1 VAQADP
7 APTKRSRKTPTPATQ
22 AAPAAAPV
30 APPVAPHVESVADAA
45 PAQRRAADAA
55 AAPDDR
61 RPEPTLRILE
71 TRVLRGA
78 NYWAREPVI
87 RQVVDLGGLEEFP
100 SNRIPGFVDALV
112 ELLPTLE
119 DHACSLGRRGGFLT
133 RLREGTWAGHVA
145 EHIALEFQNL
155 AGTEVRHGK
164 TRGTGEYGRY
174 NVIFEYR
181 EEQVGI
187 EAGKK
192 AVAMVNHLVAPNDPA
207 FEFDLVPELESL
219 IRLAERLAFGPST
232 QALLDEAAGRDIPFM
247 RLDRYSLV
255 QLGQGI
261 HQERIRATMTSHTGG
276 IAVDIA
282 SDKKLT
288 NRLLDSAGLP
298 VPRSELVDTEDD
310 AVAAARRLGYPCVIK
325 PLDGN
330 HGRGVAL
337 DLKDEAAV
345 RAAWPETLRQSRA
358 GDVMVE
364 SYLTGRDYRCLVI
377 GGKLAAVA
385 ERVPASVTGDGE
397 KTVRELVAITNADPR
412 RGIGHEKVLTRIK
425 LDANAEEVLAGQGLT
440 TDSVPEKGT
449 FVKLALTGNMSTG
462 GTSIDRTMEA
472 HPDNVE
478 IAETAALVVGLDIA
492 GIDFICPD
500 IEVAVRETG
509 GGIVEVNAAPG
520 FRMHTHPTEG
530 EAQYVAKPVIDL
542 LFPPGTPSRIPI
554 IAVTGTNGKTTTVR
568 MIAHILKL
576 MGKRIGMTST
586 DGIVIDGRLMKR
598 GDMSGPKSAQ
608 MVLQNPTVDTAVF
621 EVARGGILREG
632 LGYDRNDVA
641 VVTNVT
647 GDHLGLGGIDTLGQL
662 AGVKGVLVDAVPRS
676 GTAVLN
682 ADDHHVYRMGRHC
695 AGRVVLFSMAK
706 HKGEDGFDR
715 VAGHASRG
723 NAAFCL
729 EDTPQGELIVLR
741 HGPRKMPVLY
751 THLVPATFGGR
762 ARMNV
767 ANALAAAAAAWALGA
782 HLHDIRQGL
791 RTFTT
796 SFFQAPG
803 RLNLVEVAG
812 TRVVIDYCHN
822 VDGMRQLADFV
833 NRMMAEPQTRP
844 GVLGASA
851 TRPRSGRAIGV
862 IGIPGDRRDED
873 QFAYG
878 ALAATAFDEI
888 VIREDRHL
896 RGRKPGETAANVA
909 AGARS
914 ARGEGGGARAVKIE
928 KILDEPVAVRAAL
941 RRAAP
946 GDLVVICADDAV
958 DVYREAMKLA
968 GRGQG
973 GTAFADPGELEAP
986 LG

>member
-1 VAQADP
+1 M
-7 APTKRSRKTPTPATQ
+7 
-22 AAPAAAPV
+22 
-30 APPVAPHVESVADAA
+30 
-45 PAQRRAADAA
+45 
-55 AAPDDR
+55 
-61 RPEPTLRILE
+61 
-71 TRVLRGA
+71 RGP

-87 RQVVDLGGLEEFP
+87 RQVVDLGVLEEWP
-100 SNRIPGFVDALV
+100 SNRIPGFVDGLV
-112 ELLPTLE
+112 EILPTLE
-119 DHACSLGRRGGFLT
+119 DHACSLGRRGGFVT
-133 RLREGTWAGHVA
+133 RLREGTWLGHVS
-145 EHIALEFQNL
+145 EHVALEFQNI
-155 AGTEVRHGK
+155 AGTDVRHGK

-187 EAGKK
+187 EAGRL
-192 AVAMVNHLVAPNDPA
+192 AVALVNHLVAPEDPEFA
-207 FEFDLVPELESL
+207 FDAIAELEKL

-232 QALLDEAAGRDIPFM
+232 QSLIDEAAGRDIPYM

-261 HQERIRATMTSHTGG
+261 HQQRIRATMTSRTGG

-288 NRLLDSAGLP
+288 NRLLDSAGMP
-298 VPRSELVDTEDD
+298 VPRSEVVQTEDG
-310 AVAAARRLGYPCVIK
+310 AVAAARRLGYPCVVK

-337 DLKDEAAV
+337 DLQSDEDIRTAF
-345 RAAWPETLRQSRA
+345 PEALRQSRSR
-358 GDVMVE
+358 DVLVE
-364 SYLTGRDYRCLVI
+364 SYITGNDYRFLII

-397 KTVRELVAITNADPR
+397 QTVRALVEATNADPR

-425 LDANAEEVLAGQGLT
+425 LDENAEAILADQGLT
-440 TDSVPEKGT
+440 PDSIPEAGR

-462 GTSIDRTMEA
+462 GTSIDRTLEA

-478 IAETAALVVGLDIA
+478 IAETAARVVGLDIA

-500 IEVAVRETG
+500 IATPVRETG

-530 EAQYVAKPVIDL
+530 EPQYVAKPVIDL
-542 LFPPGTPSRIPI
+542 LFPPGTPARIPI
-554 IAVTGTNGKTTTVR
+554 LAVTGTNGKTTTVR
-568 MIAHILKL
+568 MLAHILKL
-576 MGKRIGMTST
+576 MGKRVGMTST

-662 AGVKGVLVDAVPRS
+662 AHVKGVVVEAVPRS

-682 ADDHHVYRMGRHC
+682 ADDTLVYRMGRHC
-695 AGRVVLFSMAK
+695 DGRVVLFSMAK
-706 HKGEDGFDR
+706 AKGEDGFDR
-715 VAGHASRG
+715 IDGHTARG

-729 EDTPQGELIVLR
+729 EDTSQGELMVLR

-751 THLVPATFGGR
+751 THLMPGTFGGR

-767 ANALAAAAAAWALGA
+767 ANSLAAAAAAWASGA

-791 RTFTT
+791 RTWAPD
-796 SFFQAPG
+796 FFQAPG
-803 RLNLVEVAG
+803 RLNMVEINGA
-812 TRVVIDYCHN
+812 RLVIDYCHN

-833 NRMMAEPQTRP
+833 NRMITEPK
-844 GVLGASA
+844 
-851 TRPRSGRAIGV
+851 GRTGRTIGV
-862 IGIPGDRRDED
+862 IGIPGDRRDQD
-873 QFAYG
+873 QRDYG
-878 ALAATAFDEI
+878 ALAATAFDDVI
-888 VIREDRHL
+888 IREDRSR

-909 AGARS
+909 AGI
-914 ARGEGGGARAVKIE
+914 RAVKGEPGIRATHVDT
-928 KILDEPVAVRAAL
+928 ILDEPSAVHAAL
-941 RRAAP
+941 KRAAP
-946 GDLVVICADDAV
+946 GDLVVVCADDSV
-958 DVYREAMKLA
+958 GVYREAMALGSRA
-968 GRGQG
+968 RGG
-973 GTAFADPGELEAP
+973 MAFADPGELEAP

>member
-1 VAQADP
+1 MAQADP
-7 APTKRSRKTPTPATQ
+7 GTPKRSRK
-22 AAPAAAPV
+22 APPKAVDTTKIAETAPV
-30 APPVAPHVESVADAA
+30 KA
-45 PAQRRAADAA
+45 RASGG
-55 AAPDDR
+55 PK
-61 RPEPTLRILE
+61 PTLRILE

-78 NYWAREPVI
+78 NSWAKEPVI
-87 RQVVDLGGLEEFP
+87 RQVVDLDGLEEHP
-100 SNRIPGFVDALV
+100 TNLIPGFAEALIA
-112 ELLPTLE
+112 LMPSLD
-119 DHACSLGRRGGFLT
+119 DHACSLGRRGGFIT

-145 EHIALEFQNL
+145 EHVALELQNL
-155 AGTEVRHGK
+155 AGTLVRHGK
-164 TRGTGEYGRY
+164 TRGTGEYGKY

-192 AVAMVNHLVAPNDPA
+192 AVALVNHLVAPDDPA
-207 FEFDLVPELESL
+207 FAFDYVAELEGL
-219 IRLAERLAFGPST
+219 ITFAERLAFGPST
-232 QALLDEAAGRDIPFM
+232 QALLDEAAIRDIPYM

-255 QLGQGI
+255 QLGQGV
-261 HQERIRATMTSHTGG
+261 HQQRIRATMTSRTGG

-298 VPRSELVDTEDD
+298 VPRSELVDNEDD
-310 AVAAARRLGYPCVIK
+310 AVRAARRLGFPCVIK

-337 DLKDEAAV
+337 DLEDEDAV
-345 RAAWPETLRQSRA
+345 RAAWPETRRQSRR
-358 GDVMVE
+358 GDVVVE
-364 SYLTGRDYRCLVI
+364 THLAGRDYRCLVI

-397 KTVRELVAITNADPR
+397 RTIRELVEIVNADPR

-425 LDANAEEVLAGQGLT
+425 LDANAEEVLEGQGFT
-440 TDSVPEKGT
+440 PDSVPDAGV

-462 GTSIDRTMEA
+462 GTSIDRTFEA

-478 IAETAALVVGLDIA
+478 IAETAARVVGLDIA

-500 IEVAVRETG
+500 ITEPVRETG

-520 FRMHTHPTEG
+520 FRMHTNPTEG
-530 EAQYVAKPVIDL
+530 EPQYVAKPVIDL
-542 LFPPGTPSRIPI
+542 LFPAGSTARIPI
-554 IAVTGTNGKTTTVR
+554 LAVTGTNGKTTTVR

-576 MGKRIGMTST
+576 MGRRVGMTST

-662 AGVKGVLVDAVPRS
+662 AGVKGVLVEAVPRS

-682 ADDHHVYRMGRHC
+682 ADDPHVYRMGRHC
-695 AGRVVLFSMAK
+695 AGRVVLFTMHK
-706 HKGEDGFDR
+706 HKGEDGYDR
-715 VAGHASRG
+715 VDGHTNRG

-729 EDTPQGELIVLR
+729 EDTPQGELIVLK

-751 THLVPATFGGR
+751 THLMPATFGGR

-767 ANALAAAAAAWALGA
+767 ANGLAAAAAAWASGA

-822 VDGMRQLADFV
+822 VDGMRQLSDFV
-833 NRMMAEPQTRP
+833 NRMMVEQVTRP
-844 GVLGASA
+844 GMLGAPQGQA
-851 TRPRSGRAIGV
+851 HPPRSGRAIGV

-873 QFAYG
+873 QHDYG
-878 ALAATAFDEI
+878 YLAASCFDEI
-888 VIREDRHL
+888 VIREDKNL
-896 RGRKPGETAANVA
+896 RGRAPGESASNVA
-909 AGARS
+909 AGAKA
-914 ARGEGGGARAVKIE
+914 ARTDGTARATKVERVLKE
-928 KILDEPVAVRAAL
+928 ESAVHLAL
-941 RRAAP
+941 RRASP
-946 GDLVVICADDAV
+946 GDLVVVCADDAV
-958 DVYREAMKLA
+958 NVYREAMALA
-968 GRGQG
+968 GRDKG
-973 GTAFADPGELEAP
+973 GTAFADPGEMEAP

>member
-1 VAQADP
+1 MAQVDP
-7 APTKRSRKTPTPATQ
+7 APRTRTRT
-22 AAPAAAPV
+22 AAADSATNGKAATGSKV
-30 APPVAPHVESVADAA
+30 RRRVADKTGG
-45 PAQRRAADAA
+45 P
-55 AAPDDR
+55 
-61 RPEPTLRILE
+61 RPEPSLRIVE
-71 TRVLRGA
+71 TRVLRGP

-87 RQVVDLGGLEEFP
+87 RQVVDLGVLEEFP
-100 SNRIPGFVDALV
+100 SNKIPGFVDALV
-112 ELLPTLE
+112 GMLPTLE
-119 DHACSLGRRGGFLT
+119 DHACSLGRRGGFVT
-133 RLREGTWAGHVA
+133 RLREGTWVGHVS

-155 AGTEVRHGK
+155 AGTDVRHGK
-164 TRGTGEYGRY
+164 TRSTGEYGRY

-187 EAGKK
+187 EAGKA
-192 AVAMVNHLVAPNDPA
+192 AVGLVNHLVAPSDPA
-207 FEFDLVPELESL
+207 VAFDLMAELEKL

-232 QALLDEAAGRDIPFM
+232 QALLDEAAGRDIPYI
-247 RLDRYSLV
+247 RLDRFSLV
-255 QLGQGI
+255 QLGQGV
-261 HQERIRATMTSHTGG
+261 HQQRIRATMTSRTGG

-298 VPRSELVDTEDD
+298 VPRSEVVEVEDD
-310 AVAAARRLGYPCVIK
+310 AVAAARRIGYPCVLK

-337 DLKDEAAV
+337 NLRTEDEV
-345 RAAWPETLRQSRA
+345 RSAFRVALRESRS
-358 GDVMVE
+358 GDVVVE
-364 SYLTGRDYRCLVI
+364 SYITGNDYRCLVI

-397 KTVRELVAITNADPR
+397 RSIRQLVDATNADPR
-412 RGIGHEKVLTRIK
+412 RGIGHEKVLTKIR
-425 LDANAEEVLAGQGLT
+425 LDENAEAVLAGQGFT
-440 TDSVPEKGT
+440 VDSVPDAGA
-449 FVKLALTGNMSTG
+449 FVKVALTGNMSTG

-472 HPDNVE
+472 HPDNIE
-478 IAETAALVVGLDIA
+478 IAETAARVVGLDIA

-500 IEVAVRETG
+500 IATPVRETG

-530 EAQYVAKPVIDL
+530 EPQYVAKPVIDL
-542 LFPPGTPSRIPI
+542 LFPPGTPARIPI
-554 IAVTGTNGKTTTVR
+554 LAVTGTNGKTTTVR
-568 MIAHILKL
+568 MLSHILKL
-576 MGKRIGMTST
+576 MGRRVGMTST

-647 GDHLGLGGIDTLGQL
+647 GDHLGLGGIDTIGQL
-662 AGVKGVLVDAVPRS
+662 ANVKGVLVEAVPRS
-676 GTAVLN
+676 GAAVLN
-682 ADDHHVYRMGRHC
+682 ADDSLVYRMGRHC

-706 HKGEDGFDR
+706 EKGEDGFDR
-715 VAGHASRG
+715 VDGHTSRG

-729 EDTPQGELIVLR
+729 EDTAQGELIVLK

-751 THLVPATFGGR
+751 THLMPSTFGGR

-767 ANALAAAAAAWALGA
+767 ANALAAAAAAWASGA

-833 NRMMAEPQTRP
+833 NRMMDEPQTRT
-844 GVLGASA
+844 GVLGAGSA
-851 TRPRSGRAIGV
+851 AAASHPARTGRAIGV

-873 QFAYG
+873 QLEYG
-878 ALAATAFDEI
+878 ALAGGAFDEI
-888 VIREDRHL
+888 YIREDANL
-896 RGRKPGETAANVA
+896 RGREPGVSASNVA
-909 AGARS
+909 NGVKAAREAG
-914 ARGEGGGARAVKIE
+914 RGRTTKVE
-928 KILDEPVAVRAAL
+928 KVLDEASAVRAAL

-946 GDLVVICADDAV
+946 GDLVVVCADDAV
-958 DVYREAMKLA
+958 GVYREAMTLA
-968 GRGQG
+968 GRAAG

-986 LG
+986 DG

>member
-1 VAQADP
+1 MAQADSGTP
-7 APTKRSRKTPTPATQ
+7 KRSRTRSAHASPAASTRKRRRATPA
-22 AAPAAAPV
+22 AKPAG
-30 APPVAPHVESVADAA
+30 
-45 PAQRRAADAA
+45 
-55 AAPDDR
+55 
-61 RPEPTLRILE
+61 PEPTLRILE

-78 NYWAREPVI
+78 NYWATEPVI
-87 RQVVDLGGLEEFP
+87 RQVVDLGMLEEFP
-100 SNRIPGFVDALV
+100 SNTIPGFVDALV
-112 ELLPTLE
+112 EVLPTLE

-133 RLREGTWAGHVA
+133 RLREGTWLGHVA

-155 AGTEVRHGK
+155 AGTDVRHGK
-164 TRGTGEYGRY
+164 TRGTGEPGRY

-187 EAGKK
+187 EAGRK
-192 AVAMVNHLVAPNDPA
+192 AVALVNHLVAPEDPA
-207 FEFDLVPELESL
+207 FIFDLVGELESL

-232 QALLDEAAGRDIPFM
+232 QAILDEAAGRDIPFI
-247 RLDRYSLV
+247 RLDRHSLV
-255 QLGQGI
+255 QLGQGV
-261 HQERIRATMTSHTGG
+261 HQQRIRATMTSRTSG

-298 VPRSELVDTEDD
+298 VPRSEVVDTQDD
-310 AVAAARRLGYPCVIK
+310 AVRAAQRIGYPCVIK

-337 DLKDEAAV
+337 GLRDEDAV
-345 RAAWPETLRQSRA
+345 RAAWPETVRQSRG
-358 GDVMVE
+358 GDVVVE
-364 SYLTGRDYRCLVI
+364 AFITGRDYRCLVI
-377 GGKLAAVA
+377 GGNLAAVA
-385 ERVPASVTGDGE
+385 ERVPAHVRGDGRH
-397 KTVRELVAITNADPR
+397 TVRELVEHTNLDPR

-425 LDANAEEVLAGQGLT
+425 VDANTVELLAGQGCTL
-440 TDSVPEKGT
+440 DSVPEDGA

-462 GTSIDRTMEA
+462 GTSIDRTTEA

-478 IAETAALVVGLDIA
+478 IAETAARMIGLDIA

-500 IEVAVRETG
+500 IEVPVRETG

-530 EAQYVAKPVIDL
+530 EPQYVAKPVIDL

-554 IAVTGTNGKTTTVR
+554 VAVTGTNGKTTTVR

-576 MGKRIGMTST
+576 MGRRVGMTST
-586 DGIVIDGRLMKR
+586 DGIVVDGRLMKR
-598 GDMSGPKSAQ
+598 GDMSGPRSAQ

-647 GDHLGLGGIDTLGQL
+647 GDHLGLGGIETVGQL
-662 AGVKGVLVDAVPRS
+662 AGVKGVVVEAVPRS

-682 ADDHHVYRMGRHC
+682 ADDQHVYRMGRHC
-695 AGRVVLFSMAK
+695 DGRVVLFSMSK
-706 HKGEDGFDR
+706 GKGEDGFDR
-715 VAGHASRG
+715 VDGHTSRG

-729 EDTPQGELIVLR
+729 EDTPQGELIVLK
-741 HGPRKMPVLY
+741 HGPRKMPVLF
-751 THLVPATFGGR
+751 THLMPSTFAGR

-767 ANALAAAAAAWALGA
+767 ANALAAAAAAWSMGA

-833 NRMMAEPQTRP
+833 NRMMVDSQPHPGGGGGTTR
-844 GVLGASA
+844 
-851 TRPRSGRAIGV
+851 TGRAIGV
-862 IGIPGDRRDED
+862 IGIPGDRRDQD
-873 QFAYG
+873 QLDYG

-888 VIREDRHL
+888 VVREDRNL
-896 RGRKPGETAANVA
+896 RGREPGETAANVV
-909 AGARS
+909 AGIRTV
-914 ARGEGGGARAVKIE
+914 RHEGGARVVKVE
-928 KILDEPVAVRAAL
+928 KILDEPAAIRAAL
-941 RRAAP
+941 RRASP
-946 GDLVVICADDAV
+946 GDLVVVCADDAV
-958 DVYREAMKLA
+958 DVYRQAMALA

-986 LG
+986 EG